1 MHVYLLTCWLTDNVT
16 DAQDQ
21 EAARLQAEMD
31 VVRNERDRL
40 VAVCEQQDA

>member
-1 MHVYLLTCWLTDNVT
+1 MHVYLLTRWLTDNVT